1 MSTVSDI
8 LVMLGSGAKNRDTNT
23 FANSFIKGTIEAKH
37 QISKVNLSD
46 SIQGCRG
53 CGTCQPNNHHCP
65 IDDLMQDVYPCL
77 IKRI

>member
-37 QISKVNLSD
+37 